1 MVISKVYKM
10 PPFVP
15 YISIF
20 DAYPALRTMPPISAQ
35 ARIPPSLHAALLNIG
50 KAVRATKHVDRVD
63 QRNFL
68 DEKVVAIVRPIIFLR
83 LNISADRV
91 KYFSGGLQAL
101 LLPDRSRSR
110 SIRHPVPD

>member
-1 MVISKVYKM
+1 MVKSNVYKM

-20 DAYPALRTMPPISAQ
+20 DAYPALRTMAPVSAQ
-35 ARIPPSLHAALLNIG
+35 AKIPPSLHAALLNIG

-68 DEKVVAIVRPIIFLR
+68 DEKVTAIVRPIIFICF
-83 LNISADRV
+83 NFDAD
-91 KYFSGGLQAL
+91 S
-101 LLPDRSRSR
+101 
-110 SIRHPVPD
+110 